1 MDIKTLV
8 ILLIG
13 FLIVAIASNQI
24 AKVFQKIKFPLITGF
39 IITGIIAG
47 SSFLNFIPQEAIKK
61 LNFLNEIALAIIAF
75 SAGAELYL
83 NDLRSR
89 LNSIKWMTIGQL
101 VITFILTS
109 VTVYFFADRIPF
121 MADLEDTTK
130 FAISILFGTIFVA
143 RSPSS
148 AIAVINE
155 MRANGPFT
163 KTVMGVTVIKDVL
176 VIILFAVV
184 FSVSKTLINGHEINL
199 SFLIILILELAISF
213 GLGYLVGKILEIPFQ
228 LFFNSDIKKIS
239 VILIGYSIYL
249 FSNFIKINSEN
260 WFHHE
265 IILEPL
271 LIAIIGSFVLTN
283 NSKHRLEFRELLH
296 KISPTIYIIFF
307 TLTGASLSFQ
317 TLVNVFGIAVAL
329 FILRL
334 FTMILAGF
342 FGVIA
347 AKDPKKYLFIA
358 WMPYLTQAGVA
369 LGLATIISNAFPEWG
384 HEFETII
391 IAIIVINQLL
401 GPPLFKWSLN
411 IVKESHLR
419 AKMDHLQSTRDA
431 IIFGVENQS
440 IALAQQ
446 LEKHNWKSRLV
457 SLEDCSIENTNNFEV
472 ISDFIPSVKNLE
484 TLNLNKTEAV
494 VLMLNDDDNYYI
506 AEKIYEHFGMEDV
519 VVRLNQRENFEKFH
533 KLGTLII
540 EPSTAIVSLLDHF
553 VRSPNA
559 TSLLLGMDD
568 GQDTMDIEIKN
579 RDYHG
584 LRIRELRLPTDLII
598 LSIERKGQMLMTH
611 GYTRLRIGDVMT
623 LVGSAKSLEDIKF
636 KLDT

>member
-1 MDIKTLV
+1 M
-8 ILLIG
+8 LIG

-83 NDLRSR
+83 DDLRSR

-101 VITFILTS
+101 IITFILTS
-109 VTVYFFADRIPF
+109 VTVYFLADRIPF
-121 MADLEDTTK
+121 MADLENTTK

-176 VIILFAVV
+176 VIILFAIV
-184 FSVSKTLINGHEINL
+184 FSVSKTLINGNEINL

-228 LFFNSDIKKIS
+228 LFFNGDIKKIS

-249 FSNFIKINSEN
+249 FSNFIKTNSEN

-283 NSKHRLEFRELLH
+283 KSKHRLEFRELLH
-296 KISPTIYIIFF
+296 DISPTIYIIFF

-334 FTMILAGF
+334 ITMILAGF

-369 LGLATIISNAFPEWG
+369 LGLATIVSNAFPEWG
-384 HEFETII
+384 HEFETIV
-391 IAIIVINQLL
+391 IAIIVINQLV

-446 LEKHNWKSRLV
+446 LEKHNWNSRLV
-457 SLEDCSIENTNNFEV
+457 CLENCNIENSNDFEI
-472 ISDFIPSVKNLE
+472 ISNFIPSVKNLE
-484 TLNLNKTEAV
+484 NLSINKTEAV

-506 AEKIYEHFGMEDV
+506 AEKIYEHIGMEDV
-519 VVRLNQRENFEKFH
+519 IVRLNQRENFEKFH